1 MQNRRQ
7 FLKVMSSSGL
17 LLSTG
22 AFPFQLFDT
31 GEVTKITIL
40 HTNDVHSRIEPFP
53 MDGGRN
59 QGKGGAARRAEMIAG
74 IRAQE
79 ENVLLL
85 DSGDIFQGTPYF
97 NFFGG
102 ELEFKLMSEMQYD
115 VATMGNHDFDAG
127 IDGFVKQMP
136 HANFDFVVSNYRVED
151 TALSDYIKP
160 FVIKEQAGIK
170 IGIFGLG
177 IELDGL
183 VADAMCKGVQY
194 EDPIAV
200 AQKTATMLK
209 GDYGCDYVICLSHL
223 GYRYDEDRVSDV
235 ILAEATDSIDLIL
248 GGHTHTFLKT
258 LSKKENKSGKPV
270 FINQAGWG
278 GMLLG
283 RVDLY
288 FENNKK
294 TKCQTCKNLLVQ

>member
-7 FLKVMSSSGL
+7 FLRAMSSSGL

-22 AFPFQLFDT
+22 SFPFQIFDH
-31 GEVTKITIL
+31 GEITKITIL

-59 QGKGGAARRAEMIAG
+59 QGKGGAAKRAKMIAD

-79 ENVLLL
+79 PNVLLL
-85 DSGDIFQGTPYF
+85 DSGDIFQGTPYY

-102 ELEFKLMSEMQYD
+102 ELEFKLMSEMKYD
-115 VATMGNHDFDAG
+115 VATMGNHDFDGG
-127 IDGFVKQMP
+127 IDGFVRQMP
-136 HANFDFVVSNYRVED
+136 HANFDFVVSNYKVAD
-151 TALSDYIKP
+151 TALSEHIKP
-160 FVIKEQAGIK
+160 FVIKEQAGIR

-183 VADAMCKGVQY
+183 VADSMCKGVIYQ
-194 EDPIAV
+194 DPIVV
-200 AQKTATMLK
+200 AQQTANVLRS
-209 GDYGCDYVICLSHL
+209 DYGCDYIICLSHL
-223 GYRYDEDRVSDV
+223 GYRYDEHRVSDV
-235 ILAEATDSIDLIL
+235 ILAEATDNIDLIL

-258 LSKKENKSGKPV
+258 ISKKENKAKKPV

-283 RVDLY
+283 RLDLF

-294 TKCQTCKNLLVQ
+294 TKCQTCKNLLVD